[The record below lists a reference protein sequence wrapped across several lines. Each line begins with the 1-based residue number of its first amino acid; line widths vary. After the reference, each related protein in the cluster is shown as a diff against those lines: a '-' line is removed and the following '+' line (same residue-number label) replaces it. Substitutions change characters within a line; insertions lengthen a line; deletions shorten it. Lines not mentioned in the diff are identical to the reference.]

1 MTPRKQRE
9 TTTTEMRTTKRIS
22 KRALN
27 QIHQVAT
34 LMVVLVKD
42 RLGIQVIKHET
53 SEIEE

>member
-1 MTPRKQRE
+1 
-9 TTTTEMRTTKRIS
+9 MRTTKRIS
-22 KRALN
+22 KWTLN